1 MKRGKILSLCLL
13 SLFLISAA
21 VPTILA
27 NSNIEATKQTATIY
41 QMLINDKN
49 GDKIQDEFLSDI
61 EAKDETIIEA
71 VVLFD
76 HKITDLDKYRLTQI
90 GASIS
95 SDVWDLGHR
104 ILITTHSDNLERIAD
119 MSGISLIT
127 FADKRT
133 ITIAIDGNDFSD
145 LALLEQYEGS
155 QIFWGIGCAII
166 KYYSGIENDI
176 NLLGD
181 FTVIADVTDVR
192 YNVERTIDN
201 PEQIEFGMET
211 LETAGQINATG
222 LWDEGYEGSGV
233 VIGIIDTGINSA
245 HPDIAG
251 RILDAESFV
260 LEIYGADADD
270 LTTDDISGHGSH
282 VAGIAAGDGTVQA
295 ANVGMAPDADICMAK
310 ILPSSPMEMILAG
323 LDWLVDDKIVDVI
336 NFSFGAAGRTWI
348 DPDPMEIAFGNVA
361 KNDGILSSHSAGNE
375 AYDGFYTI
383 STPATSDDVITV
395 GNLDTTGLP
404 FQIAQTSSKGLTPT
418 NHLKPDVLAPGTDIL
433 SLSQI
438 GSNYISRGGT
448 SMAAPHVT
456 GAIALLIEACDDQS
470 IPVNVGV
477 LKGALMHT
485 AVPLDYENTFAEN
498 LGMIDVGQAWHL
510 LKNAAIV
517 DGYPLVGAGSPNELP
532 LPWWETLIQGQIAEN
547 FFTVVSPYKN
557 SLSLDISGTAAPYIT
572 YELVQ
577 THYTSIFRV
586 VFNITG
592 DTPLGIYTGEIDFKY
607 KTNVLDTVDIDFEV
621 TSGLG
626 KRMLL
631 NFRTTNW
638 AQDHEKFGQYVPF
651 IDDLYSLGYSICEEN
666 VYLDSGVLDQYDA
679 VWLPD
684 PFSIFFPDRF
694 EEDLTDMT
702 TWNPWTASEK
712 TALTSYVE
720 SGGTVF
726 ICTNGYSEEIEA
738 DPHGL
743 VPVGTNISAVN
754 EWTAQWG
761 ITMTDEIYAGT
772 NPGVV
777 AMKSI
782 HALAQ
787 DVDAIDHFG
796 AKLVVTGEATILTET
811 TTGSQYDCL
820 AIYQDDSGG
829 RVIVQSTNFNL
840 DSQGYINGYN
850 SGYTQNDVF
859 GQNLVRWATA
869 EHRIRRQ
876 NITSVEKTITLR
888 YEYLAGPG
896 ADFSG
901 YVVRPDLT
909 QEDLVWTEI
918 TTGIWEAT
926 IENAK
931 EGDHE
936 FYVEC
941 GTTGVDDFDYIKYY
955 YVKSGG
961 LGLESLYVVL
971 IGAFGLAGWYFIQKI
986 RKNKS

>member
-1 MKRGKILSLCLL
+1 MRRGKILSLCLL

-21 VPTILA
+21 VPSILA
-27 NSNIEATKQTATIY
+27 TSNIEVTTPTATIY

-49 GDKIQDEFLSDI
+49 GDKIQDEFLSEV
-61 EAKDETIIEA
+61 EAKGETILDA

-76 HKITDLDKYRLTQI
+76 HKITDLDRYRLVQT
-90 GASIS
+90 GAKIS

-104 ILITTHSDNLERIAD
+104 ILITTHSDNLERISD
-119 MSGISLIT
+119 ISGVSLIT
-127 FADKRT
+127 FAEKRT

-145 LALLEQYEGS
+145 LAVLEQFEGS
-155 QIFWGIGCAII
+155 QIFWSIGCAIVN
-166 KYYSGIENDI
+166 YYSGIENDI

-181 FTVIADVTDVR
+181 FTVIADVTNVR
-192 YNVERTIDN
+192 YNVERTTEN
-201 PEQIEFGMET
+201 TESIEFGMKT

-222 LWDEGYEGSGV
+222 LWDEGYYGSGV
-233 VIGIIDTGINSA
+233 VIGIIDTGINSD
-245 HPDIAG
+245 HDDIAG

-282 VAGIAAGDGTVQA
+282 VAGIAAGDGTIQA
-295 ANVGMAPDADICMAK
+295 ANAGMAPDAEICMAK
-310 ILPSSPMEMILAG
+310 ILPSSPTEMILPA
-323 LDWLVDDKIVDVI
+323 LEWLVDDKSVDVI
-336 NFSFGAAGRTWI
+336 NFSFGASGRTWL
-348 DPDPMEIAFGNVA
+348 DPDPLEIAFGNVA

-395 GNLDTTGLP
+395 GNLDTTGIP
-404 FQIAQTSSKGLTPT
+404 FEINQLSSKGLVQT
-418 NHLKPDVLAPGTDIL
+418 NHMKPDVLAPGTDIW
-433 SLSQI
+433 SLSQV
-438 GSNYISRGGT
+438 GDTYIQRGGT
-448 SMAAPHVT
+448 SMAAPHVA

-477 LKGALMHT
+477 LKGALMNT
-485 AVPLDYENTFAEN
+485 AVPLDTENTFAEN

-517 DGYPLVGAGSPNELP
+517 DGYPAVGAGSPNELP
-532 LPWWETLIQGQIAEN
+532 LPWWETLIQGQIAEQ
-547 FFTVVSPYKN
+547 FFTVVSPFKN
-557 SLSLDISGTAAPYIT
+557 SLSLDITGTAAPYIT

-577 THYTSIFRV
+577 THYTSIFRL

-607 KTNVLDTVDIDFEV
+607 KTHVLDTVDVDFEV

-631 NFRTTNW
+631 NYRTTNW
-638 AQDHEKFGQYVPF
+638 VHDHEKFGQYVPF
-651 IDDLYSLGYSICEEN
+651 IDDAYSLGYAICEEN

-684 PFSIFFPDRF
+684 PFSIWFPDRF
-694 EEDLTDMT
+694 DENFTDMSS
-702 TWNPWTASEK
+702 WNIWTEDEK
-712 TALTSYVE
+712 TALTDYVE

-726 ICTNGYSEEIEA
+726 IAANGYSELM
-738 DPHGL
+738 DLGPHIQI
-743 VPVGTNISAVN
+743 PVGTNITAVN
-754 EWTAQWG
+754 DWTAQWG
-761 ITMTDEIYAGT
+761 ITFTDDIFVGT

-782 HALAQ
+782 HALAA

-796 AKLVVTGEATILTET
+796 AKLVITGDAISLTET

-829 RVIVQSTNFNL
+829 RVIVQSTNFNI
-840 DSQGYINGYN
+840 DSTGYVNGYN
-850 SGYTQNDVF
+850 LGYTQNDVF

-869 EHRIRRQ
+869 EHRTRRQ
-876 NITSVEKTITLR
+876 NITSVEKTITIR

-901 YVVRPDLT
+901 YVVRPDTT

-941 GTTGVDDFDYIKYY
+941 GTTGVDDFDYVKYY
-955 YVKSGG
+955 YVKTGG
-961 LGLESLYVVL
+961 LGLEPLYVIL

-986 RKNKS
+986 RKNKE